1 MVREKRIQISFRIS
15 EIAMRRLQQVANL
28 FGLKPSQYVKALL
41 YRDLG
46 LFDEPID
53 QRKRTR
59 FGTKKIIYEEVQT
72 QRSHRLE
79 NL

>member
-1 MVREKRIQISFRIS
+1 LVREKRIQISFRIS

-59 FGTKKIIYEEVQT
+59 FGTKKIIYEEVQA

>member
-1 MVREKRIQISFRIS
+1 LVREKRIQISFRIS

-59 FGTKKIIYEEVQT
+59 FGAKKIIYEEVQA
-72 QRSHRLE
+72 QRRHRLE
-79 NL
+79 DL

>member
-1 MVREKRIQISFRIS
+1 LVREKRIQISFRIS

-59 FGTKKIIYEEVQT
+59 FGTKKIIYEEAQA
-72 QRSHRLE
+72 QRKHRLE